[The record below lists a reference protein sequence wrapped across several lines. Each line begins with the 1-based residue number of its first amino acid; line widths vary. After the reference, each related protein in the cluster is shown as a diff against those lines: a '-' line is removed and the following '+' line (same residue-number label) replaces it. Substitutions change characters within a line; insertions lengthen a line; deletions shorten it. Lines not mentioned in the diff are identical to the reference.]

1 MSVYRDLIDKKSKL
15 VVVGLGYVGLPL
27 ALEFSRKI
35 PVIGFDTDRKKIA
48 SLRKGIDP
56 NREVDSSAFEQADI
70 VFTDDESLLGEAV
83 FFIVAVPTPVDK
95 YNVPDLQFL
104 MEASAAIGRNIR
116 KGAVVVFESTT
127 YPGCTEEECIP
138 EIERTSMLKAG
149 LAFTYG
155 YSPERINPGD
165 KRNTIRT
172 VKKIISASDNQTLE
186 EISKVYELVVDA
198 GLYRAP
204 SIKVAEAAKIVENT
218 QRDINIALMNE
229 LSMIFDRMGINTFE
243 VLEAAASKW
252 NFLKFTPGLVGGHC
266 IGVDPYYLAHKASS
280 LDYDPKLISVSRLIN
295 DEIARNVARKVV
307 THVLKNATDSSKARV
322 LVMGATFKE
331 NVSDIRNSKIFD
343 TIREL
348 QAFQISVDIS
358 DPYADPAAVLQ
369 KYNIVLSEKVN
380 QKYDAVV
387 IAVAH
392 SSYLSLTEDY
402 FCSIT
407 HSNALIADLKG
418 LYRGMRQRAYW
429 SL

>member
-1 MSVYRDLIDKKSKL
+1 
-15 VVVGLGYVGLPL
+15 VGLPL

-35 PVIGFDTDRKKIA
+35 PVIGFDTDREKIA

-95 YNVPDLQFL
+95 YNVPDLRFL
-104 MEASAAIGRNIR
+104 MEASATIGRNIR
-116 KGAVVVFESTT
+116 KGAVVVFESTM

-138 EIERTSMLKAG
+138 EIERTAALKAG

-172 VKKIISASDNQTLE
+172 VKKIISASDDQTLE
-186 EISKVYELVVDA
+186 EIAKVYELVVDA

-243 VLEAAASKW
+243 VLEAAATKW
-252 NFLKFTPGLVGGHC
+252 NFLNFTPGLVGGHC

-380 QKYDAVV
+380 QKYDAVI
-387 IAVAH
+387 IAVGH

-418 LYRGMRQRAYW
+418 LYRGMRKRAYW

>member
-186 EISKVYELVVDA
+186 EIAKVYELVVDA

-418 LYRGMRQRAYW
+418 LYRGMSQRAYW

>member
-186 EISKVYELVVDA
+186 EIAKVYELVVDA

-331 NVSDIRNSKIFD
+331 NVSEIRNSKIFD

-418 LYRGMRQRAYW
+418 LYRGMSQRAYW

>member
-186 EISKVYELVVDA
+186 EIAKVYELVVDA

>member
-1 MSVYRDLIDKKSKL
+1 MSVYQDLVDKKSKL

-35 PVIGFDTDRKKIA
+35 PVIGFDTDREKIA

-56 NREVDSSAFEQADI
+56 NQEVDNSAFEQADI

-95 YNVPDLQFL
+95 YNVPDLRFL
-104 MEASAAIGRNIR
+104 MEASATIGRNIR
-116 KGAVVVFESTT
+116 KGAVVVFESTM

-138 EIERTSMLKAG
+138 EIERTAALKAG

-172 VKKIISASDNQTLE
+172 VKKIISASDDQTLE
-186 EISKVYELVVDA
+186 EIAKVYELVVDA

-243 VLEAAASKW
+243 VLEAAATKW

-307 THVLKNATDSSKARV
+307 THVLKNANDSSKARV

-369 KYNIVLSEKVN
+369 KYNIVVNEKVN
-380 QKYDAVV
+380 QKYDAVI
-387 IAVAH
+387 IAVGH
-392 SSYLSLTEDY
+392 SSYLSLTEEY

-418 LYRGMRQRAYW
+418 LYRGMKQRAYW

>member
-186 EISKVYELVVDA
+186 EIAKVYELVVDA

-418 LYRGMRQRAYW
+418 LYRGMRHRAYW

>member
-56 NREVDSSAFEQADI
+56 NREVDSSAFEQAAI

-83 FFIVAVPTPVDK
+83 FFIVAVPTPIDK

-186 EISKVYELVVDA
+186 EIAKVYELVVDA

-418 LYRGMRQRAYW
+418 LYRGMSQRAYW

>member
-1 MSVYRDLIDKKSKL
+1 MSVYQDLVDKKSKL

-35 PVIGFDTDRKKIA
+35 PVIGFDTDREKIA

-95 YNVPDLQFL
+95 YNVPDLRFL
-104 MEASAAIGRNIR
+104 MEASATIGRNIR
-116 KGAVVVFESTT
+116 KGAVVVFESTM

-138 EIERTSMLKAG
+138 EIERTAALKAG

-172 VKKIISASDNQTLE
+172 VKKIISASDDQTLE
-186 EISKVYELVVDA
+186 EIAKVYELAVDA

-243 VLEAAASKW
+243 VLEAAATKW
-252 NFLKFTPGLVGGHC
+252 NFLNFTPGLVGGHC

-380 QKYDAVV
+380 QKYDAVI
-387 IAVAH
+387 IAVGH

-418 LYRGMRQRAYW
+418 LYRGMRKRAYW

>member
-1 MSVYRDLIDKKSKL
+1 MSVYQDLVDKKSKL

-35 PVIGFDTDRKKIA
+35 PVIGFDTDREKIA

-95 YNVPDLQFL
+95 YNVPDLRFL
-104 MEASAAIGRNIR
+104 MEASATIGRNIR
-116 KGAVVVFESTT
+116 KGAVVVFESTM

-138 EIERTSMLKAG
+138 EIERTAALKAG

-172 VKKIISASDNQTLE
+172 VKKIISASDDQTLE
-186 EISKVYELVVDA
+186 EIAKVYELVVDA
-198 GLYRAP
+198 GLYRAS

-243 VLEAAASKW
+243 VLEAAATKW
-252 NFLKFTPGLVGGHC
+252 NFLNFTPGLVGGHC

-380 QKYDAVV
+380 QKYDAVI
-387 IAVAH
+387 IAVGH

-418 LYRGMRQRAYW
+418 LYRGMRKRAYW

>member
-1 MSVYRDLIDKKSKL
+1 MNVYRDLVDKKSKL

-35 PVIGFDTDRKKIA
+35 SVIGFDTDREKIA

-56 NREVDSSAFEQADI
+56 NREVDSSAFEHTDI

-95 YNVPDLQFL
+95 YNLPDLHFL

-116 KGAVVVFESTT
+116 KRAVVVFESTM

-138 EIERTSMLKAG
+138 VIERTSGLKAG
-149 LAFTYG
+149 HAFTYG

-165 KRNTIRT
+165 KGNTVRT
-172 VKKIISASDNQTLE
+172 VKKIISACDEQTLE
-186 EISKVYELVVDA
+186 EISEAYGLVVDA

-243 VLEAAASKW
+243 VLEAAATKW

-266 IGVDPYYLAHKASS
+266 IGVDPYYLAHKASA
-280 LDYDPKLISVSRLIN
+280 LGYDPKLVSVSRLIN

-307 THVLKNATDSSKARV
+307 THVLKNATEPSKARV
-322 LVMGATFKE
+322 LIMGATFKE

-343 TIREL
+343 TIREI
-348 QAFQISVDIS
+348 QAFQIGVDIS
-358 DPYADPAAVLQ
+358 DPFAEPEAVLH
-369 KYNIVLSEKVN
+369 KYGLPLTKV
-380 QKYDAVV
+380 QDHKYDAVI
-387 IAVAH
+387 IAVGH

-402 FCSIT
+402 FCGIT

-418 LYRGMRQRAYW
+418 LYRGMTRRAYW